1 MAEAKKKKIV
11 SADTGKEVKAGSRKK
26 SGSRKKEAAPVG
38 NATGLRVGAVVLWLV
53 AIALEVLAVL
63 IFNGNVTWTFMPTL
77 WQIIIALV
85 LDLVCV
91 IIGSQLWKKA
101 NHIKPASEKNKFL
114 FWLWNNMGVIVC
126 AVAFIPFVIL
136 ALTNK
141 EADKKTK
148 AIATVVAVI
157 ALLIG
162 GLASYDF
169 NPVSEE
175 QQQAAMNAIADDVYW
190 SPFGKVYHTH
200 DDCQALNQSDTLTYG
215 TVEQAIADGR
225 TRLCAFCA
233 KRDDISGVVT
243 DQNVDDVE
251 LDEDYEE
258 TDEDYEEDY
267 EESDDSAD
275 VEE

>member
-11 SADTGKEVKAGSRKK
+11 SADSGKEVKAGSLKGKGKR
-26 SGSRKKEAAPVG
+26 KEAAPVG
-38 NATGLRVGAVVLWLV
+38 NATGLRIGAVALWVV
-53 AIALEVLAVL
+53 AIALEVVALL
-63 IFNGNVTWTFMPTL
+63 ILNGKINLTFMPTL

-91 IIGSQLWKKA
+91 IIGAQLWKKA

-126 AVAFIPFVIL
+126 AIAFIPFVIL
-136 ALTNK
+136 TLLNK

-148 AIATVVAVI
+148 TIATVVAII

-162 GLASYDF
+162 GVASYDF

-175 QQQAAMNAIADDVYW
+175 QQQAAMDAITNDVYW

-200 DDCQALNQSDTLTYG
+200 EDCQALNQSDTLTVG
-215 TVEQAIADGR
+215 TVEEAIADGR

-233 KRDDISGVVT
+233 KEDDISGVKL
-243 DQNVDDVE
+243 DQVLDTVEFDEDTDDVE
-251 LDEDYEE
+251 DTTEE
-258 TDEDYEEDY
+258 E
-267 EESDDSAD
+267 
-275 VEE
+275 